1 MNEANPVTAILVE
14 DQELVRK
21 MLTQALSVLG
31 CEVVGEAEDG
41 LAAVELFTRNRPDL
55 VLMNIRMP
63 RADGVE
69 ALTAI
74 RREDPDAY
82 VIMVT
87 SVDEEE
93 TVENCMIAGARD
105 FIRKDAPVEKTVARL
120 ERHVSRLR

>member
-41 LAAVELFTRNRPDL
+41 LAAVELFKRNRPDL

-74 RREDPDAY
+74 RREDPDA
-82 VIMVT
+82 
-87 SVDEEE
+87 
-93 TVENCMIAGARD
+93 ARR
-105 FIRKDAPVEKTVARL
+105 ILVAPQA
-120 ERHVSRLR
+120 S